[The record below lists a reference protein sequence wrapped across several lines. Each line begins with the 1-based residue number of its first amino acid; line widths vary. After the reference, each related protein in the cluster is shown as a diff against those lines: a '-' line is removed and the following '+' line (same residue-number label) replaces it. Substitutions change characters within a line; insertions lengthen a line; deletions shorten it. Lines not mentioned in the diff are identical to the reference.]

1 MRRRGIVTEGRCS
14 PLQTS
19 NGWLQAL
26 CARRDDPLVFFLAVL
41 VIVLN
46 LADAVCTDFILAH
59 GGWEVN
65 PIARGAIAA
74 FGDRFWIWKYSLV
87 SFSVILLSGYVHMR
101 MARVCLAVAAV
112 LYSAVTVWHLILI
125 DSLHP
130 LL

>member
-1 MRRRGIVTEGRCS
+1 MTEGHGS

-19 NGWLQAL
+19 NPWVQAL
-26 CARRDDPLVFFLAVL
+26 CARIDNPMVFFLAVL

-46 LADAVCTDFILAH
+46 LADAVFTDFILAH

-74 FGDRFWIWKYSLV
+74 FGDYFWVWKYCLV

-125 DSLHP
+125 DSLVP
-130 LL
+130 FL

>member
-1 MRRRGIVTEGRCS
+1 MEGSCS

-26 CARRDDPLVFFLAVL
+26 CAYRNDPLAFFMAVL
-41 VIVLN
+41 VIILN
-46 LADAVCTDFILAH
+46 LADAVFTDFILAH

-65 PIARGAIAA
+65 PIARAAIAA
-74 FGDRFWIWKYSLV
+74 FGDTFWVWKYAVVSL
-87 SFSVILLSGYVHMR
+87 SVILLSTFVHMR

-125 DSLHP
+125 DSLYP